1 MNLFQMILELLTPNR
16 SRDLDKREAAKPSPY
31 HQLLNTPAQ
40 ELNDNQKR
48 DQLSGAICWRNET
61 RIDELFAVGTEFT
74 SKPAKYMSRTWLG
87 EAVFRDCSLSILNKL
102 LGAGSEPNAYLKS
115 PKESRPLEIAVDH
128 DRFEA
133 IQWLLDQGADPNKT
147 THAS

>member
-16 SRDLDKREAAKPSPY
+16 SRDAAQVDATKPSPY

-48 DQLSGAICWRNET
+48 DQLSGAIHWRNET
-61 RIDELFAVGTEFT
+61 RIDELFAVSTAFI

-87 EAVFRDCSLSILNKL
+87 EAVFRDCCLSILNKL
-102 LGAGSEPNAYLKS
+102 LAAGCHPNDYLKS
-115 PKESRPLEIAVDH
+115 PKETRPLGIAVDY

-133 IQWLLDQGADPNKT
+133 IQWLLA
-147 THAS
+147 H